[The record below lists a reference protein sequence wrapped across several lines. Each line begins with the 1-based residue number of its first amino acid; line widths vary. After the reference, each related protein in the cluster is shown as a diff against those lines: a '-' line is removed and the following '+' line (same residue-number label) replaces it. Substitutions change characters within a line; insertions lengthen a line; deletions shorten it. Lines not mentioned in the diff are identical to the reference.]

1 MIIYS
6 PFMGLFAFMMA
17 YWWLLILTS
26 IAAGGAVAAMAAI
39 APKAIKGEPKSL
51 SSLRASMA
59 ITALAIVLAGIG
71 VFIGV
76 AWLFAYIFGFSFGAS
91 AGVYLV
97 TSAVI
102 FTFFIILIQWLLSP
116 FFINLAYR
124 AHPPKTPEE
133 KRYQAM
139 LDEVAKRSHIKAPK
153 LRIAETN
160 IPNAFSYGSPVS
172 GSYVAVTRGLL
183 NLMPDE
189 EVEAVLGHEVGH
201 LRHRDVSWILAL
213 SVIPLAVYYL
223 GQMLIWSGF
232 FGGMG
237 GGGEGRGRNG
247 GGGGGGALLLA
258 LVGIV
263 LVMAGVVFRFLV
275 GNFNRLRE
283 YYADANSAMVTSP
296 RRIQRALARLHIAV
310 EGNSYFKH
318 QVNSSTNSTLKAL
331 FIVAPF
337 VEISGG
343 FLYEP
348 DEDAW
353 PWRKRM
359 EPDLSRY
366 RNYDVDQ
373 LIERIKNEKT
383 DPVQEIFATH
393 PPIPKRLRFIDNIK
407 YTVNPLEA

>member
-1 MIIYS
+1 MIIYD
-6 PFMGLFAFMMA
+6 PLFGLFAFMMA

-26 IAAGGAVAAMAAI
+26 IAAGGAVALMAAI

-51 SSLRASMA
+51 ASLRASMA
-59 ITALAIVLAGIG
+59 ITAVAIVLAGVS
-71 VFIGV
+71 VFVGV
-76 AWLFAYIFGFSFGAS
+76 AELIGYIFGYSL
-91 AGVYLV
+91 AGSYLV
-97 TSAVI
+97 MTAVI

-116 FFINLAYR
+116 LFINLVYR
-124 AHPPKTPEE
+124 THPPRTDEE
-133 KRYQAM
+133 RRYQAM
-139 LDEVAKRSHIKAPK
+139 LEEVARRSHIRTPK

-160 IPNAFSYGSPVS
+160 MPNAFSYGSPLS

-183 NLMPDE
+183 NLMPDD

-232 FGGMG
+232 FGG
-237 GGGEGRGRNG
+237 GGGEGRDRGSGANG
-247 GGGGGGALLLA
+247 GILLM
-258 LVGIV
+258 LVGML
-263 LVMAGVVFRFLV
+263 LVVVGVVFRFLV

-283 YYADANSAMVTSP
+283 YYADANSAVVTSP
-296 RRIQRALARLHIAV
+296 RKIQRALARLHIAV
-310 EGNSYFKH
+310 EGNNYFKH
-318 QVNSSTNSTLKAL
+318 QVNSSGSSMFKAL

-353 PWRKRM
+353 PWRRRR

-366 RNYDVDQ
+366 RDYDVDQ
-373 LIERIKNEKT
+373 LIEKIKNEKT
-383 DPVQEIFATH
+383 DPVAEMFATH

-407 YTVNPLEA
+407 YSVNPVEP